1 MLSVVSLGCSVPGP
15 SSLGCPG
22 ADWPPATPLPP
33 FCGCAFSLCGLP
45 GQAVTSREGLEVRAG
60 GDWGLATSGQWL
72 PGPQERVTKEAE
84 WLWFHLVSGKADALS
99 LFWTQQSLGSPFPPA
114 VPPGCG
120 ALHASPSPWVVLGL
134 DGHRGSHGALGWK
147 AAQGPQYPSPE
158 PFVQTLSREGVSMAP
173 S

>member
-1 MLSVVSLGCSVPGP
+1 MLSVASLGCSVPRL

-84 WLWFHLVSGKADALS
+84 WLWIHLVSGKADALS
-99 LFWTQQSLGSPFPPA
+99 LFCTQQSLGSPFPP
-114 VPPGCG
+114 
-120 ALHASPSPWVVLGL
+120 VVLFVCLCGL
-134 DGHRGSHGALGWK
+134 S
-147 AAQGPQYPSPE
+147 
-158 PFVQTLSREGVSMAP
+158 
-173 S
+173 

>member
-1 MLSVVSLGCSVPGP
+1 MLSVASLGCSVPGP

-22 ADWPPATPLPP
+22 ADWPACHPSSSL
-33 FCGCAFSLCGLP
+33 CGCAFSLCGLP

-60 GDWGLATSGQWL
+60 GDSGLATSGQWL

-84 WLWFHLVSGKADALS
+84 WLWIHLVSGKGDTLS

-114 VPPGCG
+114 VPLGRG
-120 ALHASPSPWVVLGL
+120 ALHVSPRVVLGL

-147 AAQGPQYPSPE
+147 ASQGPQYPSPE
-158 PFVQTLSREGVSMAP
+158 PFVQTLPREEVSMAP